1 MFHHLLHL
9 FKSFSSY
16 IDVVY
21 GRWRWSQEHLELS
34 PSWKHQHEVKTKM
47 TVAVFIVMLTRD
59 RLTVRSESVLKCWI
73 PNMIWFWSLDARPW
87 LNCSILS
94 FLESIET
101 VSSLDF
107 RKMFKLVSASAVV
120 ANDSVNAYLSRLN
133 RISVI
138 SQFIRPLL
146 RHFDPFF
153 KSSLRFKKINVPI
166 EQTKTFWNDDF
177 TDFNIFVNR

>member
-1 MFHHLLHL
+1 MLHFKRFRKSSSDLENEALTSLMFHHLLHL

-94 FLESIET
+94 FLEPIET
-101 VSSLDF
+101 VSWSL
-107 RKMFKLVSASAVV
+107 
-120 ANDSVNAYLSRLN
+120 
-133 RISVI
+133 SVI
-138 SQFIRPLL
+138 PGLPK
-146 RHFDPFF
+146 D
-153 KSSLRFKKINVPI
+153 V
-166 EQTKTFWNDDF
+166 
-177 TDFNIFVNR
+177 

>member
-1 MFHHLLHL
+1 MLHFKRFRKSSSDLENEALTSLMFHHLLHL

-120 ANDSVNAYLSRLN
+120 ANDSVNAYLSR
-133 RISVI
+133 
-138 SQFIRPLL
+138 
-146 RHFDPFF
+146 
-153 KSSLRFKKINVPI
+153 
-166 EQTKTFWNDDF
+166 
-177 TDFNIFVNR
+177 